1 MAEVA
6 TISAIVD
13 RMKKMTKR
21 LFEENAYIKE
31 FTATVVACEQT
42 KNGFAVVLD
51 ETAFFPEGGGQAA
64 DGGTLNGIAVTDVQ
78 IKEDVIYHT
87 TATPLTVGEQ
97 VTGVIDWQTR
107 FARMQGHTAEHLV
120 SGIVYRQFGFSNM
133 GFHMSDTTMT
143 ADFAGVLTAEDIAT
157 VETLA
162 NAAVYENVGITV
174 EVLSGDSL
182 KAKEYR
188 SKLDL
193 DTDVRL
199 VTIEGYDCCAC
210 CAPHVNRTGEIGLV
224 KILGFYPNK
233 GGTRVE
239 MTAGVNALQD
249 YRFLH
254 DQNKE
259 LMGLLSAK
267 RERVGETVAHLAES
281 LKVAQGELRLL
292 QQKLALQSMETKQVG
307 EILCGFV
314 QDATFDGLQT
324 CINSLEAPIKLVLA
338 PSQEG
343 CLYVAASESGDV
355 RPLIQTI
362 NKAFE
367 GRGGGKPNYGQGKL
381 MNFDREALL
390 SLLETL

>member
-1 MAEVA
+1 
-6 TISAIVD
+6 
-13 RMKKMTKR
+13 
-21 LFEENAYIKE
+21 
-31 FTATVVACEQT
+31 
-42 KNGFAVVLD
+42 
-51 ETAFFPEGGGQAA
+51 
-64 DGGTLNGIAVTDVQ
+64 
-78 IKEDVIYHT
+78 
-87 TATPLTVGEQ
+87 
-97 VTGVIDWQTR
+97 
-107 FARMQGHTAEHLV
+107 
-120 SGIVYRQFGFSNM
+120 
-133 GFHMSDTTMT
+133 
-143 ADFAGVLTAEDIAT
+143 
-157 VETLA
+157 
-162 NAAVYENVGITV
+162 
-174 EVLSGDSL
+174 
-182 KAKEYR
+182 
-188 SKLDL
+188 
-193 DTDVRL
+193 
-199 VTIEGYDCCAC
+199 
-210 CAPHVNRTGEIGLV
+210 
-224 KILGFYPNK
+224 
-233 GGTRVE
+233 

>member
-1 MAEVA
+1 
-6 TISAIVD
+6 
-13 RMKKMTKR
+13 MTKR

-64 DGGTLNGIAVTDVQ
+64 DGGTLNGVLVTDVQ
-78 IKEDVIYHT
+78 IRDNVIYHT
-87 TATPLTVGEQ
+87 TSVPFTPGEQ
-97 VTGVIDWQTR
+97 VDGIVDWQIR
-107 FARMQGHTAEHLV
+107 FARMQSHTAEHLV

-143 ADFAGVLTAEDIAT
+143 ADFAGTLTAEDIAK

-162 NAAVYENVGITV
+162 NAAVYENVGISV
-174 EVLSGDSL
+174 EVLSGDCL

-210 CAPHVNRTGEIGLV
+210 CAPHVNRTGEIGV
-224 KILGFYPNK
+224 IKILGFYPNK

-281 LKVAQGELRLL
+281 LKATQTELRML
-292 QQKLALQSMETKQVG
+292 QQQLALQSMETTQVG
-307 EILCGFV
+307 DVLCGFV
-314 QDATFDGLQT
+314 PNATYDGLQT
-324 CINSLEAPIKLVLA
+324 CVNSLEAPLKLLLA
-338 PSQEG
+338 PSEEG

-355 RPLIQTI
+355 RPVIQAI
-362 NKAFE
+362 NKAFN

-381 MNFDREALL
+381 MNFDRENLL
-390 SLLETL
+390 QLLASL